1 MPPSPSPSY
10 HCLDPSQLCHHKI
23 CKLALLLISLF
34 LFLIRTVYLTRML
47 MLHFFSTT
55 DALVIVKRNATLIS
69 RPCILFWL
77 HKAKIQETLNVAAP
91 PSRMIFFDKYNA
103 GSWWRWAVLISLD
116 LSRFPTYEQIAYQ
129 NDKAG
134 SLEYHRSWWVGG
146 TISVVHPCLLC
157 NCNLWNVLK
166 GDGVDGGG
174 DMVVVGEVLVC

>member
-10 HCLDPSQLCHHKI
+10 HWLDPSQLCHHKI

-34 LFLIRTVYLTRML
+34 LFLIRPVYLTRML

-91 PSRMIFFDKYNA
+91 PSRMIFLTNTMLAA
-103 GSWWRWAVLISLD
+103 GGGGQCWYPWIYQDFQPMNRLPASTKMTRRGILSITEVGGWVVLFL
-116 LSRFPTYEQIAYQ
+116 LSILASFATATYEMY
-129 NDKAG
+129 
-134 SLEYHRSWWVGG
+134 
-146 TISVVHPCLLC
+146 
-157 NCNLWNVLK
+157 
-166 GDGVDGGG
+166 
-174 DMVVVGEVLVC
+174 

>member
-34 LFLIRTVYLTRML
+34 LFLISPVYLTRML

-91 PSRMIFFDKYNA
+91 PSRMIFFWQIQCWQLVEV
-103 GSWWRWAVLISLD
+103 GSVDIPGFIKISNLWTD
-116 LSRFPTYEQIAYQ
+116 CLPKWQGGE
-129 NDKAG
+129 
-134 SLEYHRSWWVGG
+134 SWVSPKLVGG
-146 TISVVHPCLLC
+146 WYYFCCPSLPPLQLQPMKCIKRWWC
-157 NCNLWNVLK
+157 WWWW
-166 GDGVDGGG
+166 
-174 DMVVVGEVLVC
+174 